1 MADHSTGSDDTYAL
15 SGTLLAA
22 GSIVL
27 FIGTLFYIR
36 LTPELG
42 LPTAAANRTQALS
55 DALALGPRPMLLA
68 GGFAFF
74 GDVLLTAGCVALLTR
89 RRLRHSDLEPFGWTL
104 IAMGAAVA
112 MIFDSLM
119 AVVLEPL
126 ARLSDPGV
134 FLAFKGWFDL
144 LFASG
149 NVPYGIGAIA
159 VLVADARSEHPLLPK
174 ALAAFGI
181 VVGMV
186 AFVSGAGYVG
196 GILVLPAAIGL
207 TVTFGCLVFAIL
219 GVQIARRESS
229 RASSARNTANLAASA
244 VAGVRS

>member
-1 MADHSTGSDDTYAL
+1 MAHHPTDTDDTYAL
-15 SGTLLAA
+15 SGALVAA

-36 LTPELG
+36 LTLELG
-42 LPTAAANRTQALS
+42 LPTAAENRMRALS
-55 DALALGPRPMLLA
+55 DALTLGPRPMFLA
-68 GGFAFF
+68 GVFAFF

-89 RRLRHSDLEPFGWTL
+89 RRLRHSDLEPFGWAL
-104 IAMGAAVA
+104 VALGAAVA
-112 MIFDSLM
+112 MIFDSMM

-134 FLAFKGWFDL
+134 FVAFKGWFDL

-149 NVPYGIGAIA
+149 NVPYGLGAIV
-159 VLVADARSEHPLLPK
+159 VLATDMRSERPLLPK

-181 VVGMV
+181 VVGIV
-186 AFVSGAGYVG
+186 ALASGAGYVAG
-196 GILVLPAAIGL
+196 MFILPAAIGL
-207 TVTFGCLVFAIL
+207 TVTFGCIVFAVL

-229 RASSARNTANLAASA
+229 RALRARTTPNLAASA
-244 VAGVRS
+244 VAGAAG